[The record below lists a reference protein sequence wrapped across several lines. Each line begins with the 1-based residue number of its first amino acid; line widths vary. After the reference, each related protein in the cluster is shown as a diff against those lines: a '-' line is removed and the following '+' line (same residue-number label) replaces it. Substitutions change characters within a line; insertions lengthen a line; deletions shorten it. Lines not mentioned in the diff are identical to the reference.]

1 MRAQMRRLDGETFCW
16 KHIMI
21 SCASTASTVQVV
33 LERALE
39 RKSGTSMNTSSF
51 KGPLHHYFEHAF
63 QPLID
68 QVLDMDPLE
77 QDTWSS
83 LWTTSTWQQQINMIH
98 KQLLNS

>member
-1 MRAQMRRLDGETFCW
+1 
-16 KHIMI
+16 MI

-77 QDTWSS
+77 QDSWSS